1 MKNNL
6 VTDNLVANN
15 LLTDNLVIGN
25 KTYIAPHKQS
35 TQRKVQFMSTQFK
48 QFLGRLQRE
57 EEGITAL
64 ETAIILIAFVV
75 VASVFAFTML
85 SAGTFST
92 ERGKEAVYAGLAE
105 VRSSMEV
112 KGSVLAIADSAGVS
126 GTVESLIV
134 TVGNAMGGEP
144 IDLSTDDRKVLIEY
158 RDARQRRPIDDWTVE
173 FRIGDDDNLLESGEI
188 AEIEIPV
195 GSGVLTETLGIN
207 TEFALEIKPPSGA
220 VLNIQRTTP
229 AYLELVNDLQ

>member
-1 MKNNL
+1 
-6 VTDNLVANN
+6 
-15 LLTDNLVIGN
+15 
-25 KTYIAPHKQS
+25 
-35 TQRKVQFMSTQFK
+35 MSTQFK
-48 QFLGRLQRE
+48 QFLGRVQRE

-112 KGSVLAIADSAGVS
+112 KGSVLALADAAGVTA
-126 GTVESLIV
+126 TVESLVV
-134 TVGNAMGGEP
+134 TVSNAMGGEP
-144 IDLSTDDRKVLIEY
+144 IDLNTTDKKVLIEY
-158 RDARQRRPIDDWTVE
+158 RDARQRVPIDSWTVQ
-173 FRIGDDDNLLESGEI
+173 FHVSDSDDLLENGEM
-188 AEIEIPV
+188 AEITIPV
-195 GSGVLTETLGIN
+195 GSGVLSETLGIN